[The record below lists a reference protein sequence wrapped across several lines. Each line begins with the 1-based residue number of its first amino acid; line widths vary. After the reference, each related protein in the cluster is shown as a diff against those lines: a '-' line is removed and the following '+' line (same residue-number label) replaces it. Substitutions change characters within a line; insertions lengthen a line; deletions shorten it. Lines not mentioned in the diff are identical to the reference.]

1 MKHLNKIDNQ
11 NLTLL
16 ALLDLSA
23 AFDSVDHEKLLLILN
38 QRFKIEKIAYKW
50 FQSYLTNRKQYV
62 MINDS
67 KSIVTTLKYG
77 VPQGSCLGPITF
89 LVYISALTDIINDQQ
104 ISVLSYADD
113 TQLYLSCQSNHIND
127 KINSLNSSI
136 HIIRKFMLTHQLK
149 INDNKT

>member
-1 MKHLNKIDNQ
+1 
-11 NLTLL
+11 
-16 ALLDLSA
+16 
-23 AFDSVDHEKLLLILN
+23 
-38 QRFKIEKIAYKW
+38 
-50 FQSYLTNRKQYV
+50 